1 MQLRVGSRWRSAV
14 DDTQV
19 IVVRAPQG
27 EVSLT
32 CGGHPLIPGDSE
44 PTPGLTI
51 SEGSTGGTALG
62 KRYADP
68 QTGLELLCV
77 KAGTAALA
85 LNGAALPLKSAKP
98 LPASD

>member
-1 MQLRVGSRWRSAV
+1 MQLRIGSRWRSAV

-19 IVVRAPQG
+19 VVVRAPKG

-32 CGGHPLIPGDSE
+32 CGGHPLVPADSE
-44 PTPGLTI
+44 PAPGLTI
-51 SEGSTGGTALG
+51 KEGHAGGAALG

-68 QTGLELLCV
+68 KTGVELLCI
-77 KAGTAALA
+77 KAGAGTLA
-85 LNGAALPLKSAKP
+85 LNEAELPLKSAKP

>member
-19 IVVRAPQG
+19 VVVRAPSG

-32 CGGHPLIPGDSE
+32 CGGHPLVAGDSE
-44 PTPGLTI
+44 PAPDLTI
-51 SEGSTGGTALG
+51 SEEHAGGTALG

-77 KAGTAALA
+77 KGGTGALA
-85 LNGAALPLKSAKP
+85 LNGAELPLKSAKP

>member
-19 IVVRAPQG
+19 VVVRAPEG

-32 CGGHPLIPGDSE
+32 CGGHALVPGDTD
-44 PTPGLTI
+44 PAPGLTI
-51 SEGSTGGTALG
+51 SEGHEGGTAMG

-68 QTGLELLCV
+68 ATGLELLCV
-77 KAGTAALA
+77 KAGAGSLA
-85 LNGAALPLKSAKP
+85 LDGVQLPQKSAQP

>member
-1 MQLRVGSRWRSAV
+1 MASSDITPVDREASRGGSAALRVIVAE
-14 DDTQV
+14 DDALLREG
-19 IVVRAPQG
+19 IA
-27 EVSLT
+27 SLLEQA
-32 CGGHPLIPGDSE
+32 GH
-44 PTPGLTI
+44 
-51 SEGSTGGTALG
+51 EGSTALG

-68 QTGLELLCV
+68 GTGLELLCV

>member
-19 IVVRAPQG
+19 VVVRAPAG

-32 CGGHPLIPGDSE
+32 CGGHPLVPGDSE
-44 PTPGLTI
+44 PTPGLAIT
-51 SEGSTGGTALG
+51 EGNAGGTALG

-77 KAGTAALA
+77 KPGTGTLA
-85 LNGAALPLKSAKP
+85 LNGVALPLKSAKP

>member
-19 IVVRAPQG
+19 VVVRAPEG

-32 CGGHPLIPGDSE
+32 CGGHPMVPADGQ
-44 PTPGLTI
+44 PTAGLTI
-51 SEGSTGGTALG
+51 SEGHEGSTALG

-68 QTGLELLCV
+68 GAGLELLCV
-77 KAGTAALA
+77 KAGTSALA
-85 LNGAALPLKSAKP
+85 LNGAELPLKSAKP

>member
-19 IVVRAPQG
+19 VVVRAPQG

-32 CGGHPLIPGDSE
+32 CGGHPLIPADSE

-51 SEGSTGGTALG
+51 TEGHAGGTALG

-77 KAGTAALA
+77 KAGTGTLA
-85 LNGAALPLKSAKP
+85 LNGAELPLKSAKP

>member
-19 IVVRAPQG
+19 VVVRAPEG

-44 PTPGLTI
+44 PAPGLTI
-51 SEGSTGGTALG
+51 SGGNTGGTALA

-68 QTGLELLCV
+68 GTGLELLCV

-85 LNGAALPLKSAKP
+85 LNGAALPLKSART
-98 LPASD
+98 LPTSD